1 MFGVQV
7 FQSNSE
13 LLKRYKFCKVLQFVS
28 DSSGVVVSFVGLLAG
43 SYEQPING
51 LVIFPVFFFPS
62 LHVGAVAVSLPLLI

>member
-28 DSSGVVVSFVGLLAG
+28 DSRGVVSFVGLLAG
-43 SYEQPING
+43 SYEQRING